1 MKINKVAILFDD
13 SKTFRIFSK
22 ICKKHKIQ
30 VMKHIS
36 IGLKKDLNIKTQ
48 LRLIKQELNT
58 VKNNHLFH
66 LEKKV
71 DFSMKILW
79 TVGVLVFSNL
89 LILLR
94 DVIL

>member
-1 MKINKVAILFDD
+1 MATQSEKINKLD
-13 SKTFRIFSK
+13 
-22 ICKKHKIQ
+22 
-30 VMKHIS
+30 
-36 IGLKKDLNIKTQ
+36 KDIA
-48 LRLIKQELNT
+48 LIKQELNT

-71 DFSMKILW
+71 DLSMKVLW

-94 DVIL
+94 DIIL

>member
-1 MKINKVAILFDD
+1 MATQSEKINKLD
-13 SKTFRIFSK
+13 
-22 ICKKHKIQ
+22 
-30 VMKHIS
+30 
-36 IGLKKDLNIKTQ
+36 KDIA
-48 LRLIKQELNT
+48 LIKQELNT

-71 DFSMKILW
+71 DLSMKLLW

-94 DVIL
+94 DIIL